1 MEIERLLAQ
10 ARFRATSFSVV
21 NARAPWG
28 VQAPEIDYA
37 IIYGVIEGS
46 IWFEGGGVSCIL
58 ESGDLVMMP
67 HGGPHR
73 LTSSRDV
80 ETTEPLME
88 LLRRKPG
95 NYIFNHG
102 GDGAAIQFIAGGS
115 LWDEAARTIVARLL
129 PEAIIVRKHMIP
141 SPSHIAV
148 LEELIVKE
156 ANSPRIESGVMIN
169 GLFNLLLTE
178 MLAIVLPLSGAS
190 SVAPSRQPSSSKIAR
205 ALLLIHGP
213 TASEWTAA
221 SLAQRVGLSR
231 AAFSKRF
238 RNETGLAPGAYLKQL
253 RLQRAAELLRG
264 SDAEIAEAAEFA
276 GYSSIPSFS
285 QAFKAKFGASP
296 HAWRRSP
303 P

>member
-46 IWFEGGGVSCIL
+46 IWFEGGGVSCVL
-58 ESGDLVMMP
+58 EAGDLVMLP

-73 LTSSRDV
+73 LTSSSDI
-80 ETTEPLME
+80 ETDEPLME

-95 NYIFNHG
+95 NYVFNHG
-102 GDGAAIQFIAGGS
+102 GDGAVIQFIAGGS

-129 PEAIIVRKHMIP
+129 PEAVIVRKHMIP
-141 SPSHIAV
+141 SASHIAA
-148 LEELIVKE
+148 LEELVVKE
-156 ANSPRIESGVMIN
+156 ANSPRNESGVMIN

-178 MLAIVLPLSGAS
+178 MLAIILPMSSAS
-190 SVAPSRQPSSSKIAR
+190 AAPRPQSASSKIAR

-213 TASEWTAA
+213 TVSEWTGT
-221 SLAQRVGLSR
+221 SLAKRVGLSR
-231 AAFSKRF
+231 AAFSTRF
-238 RNETGLAPGAYLKQL
+238 RNETGLAPGAYLKNL
-253 RLQRAAELLRG
+253 RLQRAADLLRG
-264 SDAEIAEAAEFA
+264 SDAEIAEAAEAA

-285 QAFKAKFGASP
+285 KAFKAKFGASP
-296 HAWRRSP
+296 HAWRRAP
-303 P
+303 R